1 MKLFPGASPFQRWM
15 MGATFVIV
23 AVYSIAQNKE
33 SIVEASQT
41 RLTSPSPRVID
52 GDTVD
57 FTNGRVRIVGIDAPD
72 DDLPLLKKLS
82 SDALRGLVAR
92 DGGMD
97 CSVSM
102 FDYAMRRENQ
112 CRTNPKS
119 YGRLNLACRFPA
131 NKASVGATM
140 VAQGYAVDYRVYS
153 GGAYVELMQK
163 AAAQR
168 AGLWA
173 IDYEGMRQLAVRQAK
188 VPEGCAVGTIKR

>member
-1 MKLFPGASPFQRWM
+1 MKLFPGATPFQRWM

-23 AVYSIAQNKE
+23 AAYSIVQNKE

-41 RLTSPSPRVID
+41 RLTSPNPRIID

-82 SDALRGLVAR
+82 SDALRGLALR

-102 FDYAMRRENQ
+102 FDYALRRENQ

-131 NKASVGATM
+131 NRASVGATL

-153 GGAYVELMQK
+153 GGAYVDLMQK
-163 AAAQR
+163 AAARR
-168 AGLWA
+168 AGLWGV
-173 IDYEGMRQLAVRQAK
+173 DYEGMRKLAVRQAQ
-188 VPEGCAVGTIKR
+188 VPEGCGVGTIRK

>member
-1 MKLFPGASPFQRWM
+1 MKLFPGATPFQRWM

-23 AVYSIAQNKE
+23 AVYSIQQNKD

-41 RLTSPSPRVID
+41 RLTSSSPRIID

-72 DDLPLLKKLS
+72 DDLPALKGLS
-82 SDALRGLVAR
+82 TEALRALAAR
-92 DGGMD
+92 DGGLD

-102 FDYAMRRENQ
+102 FDYALRREDQ
-112 CRTNPKS
+112 CRTNAKS
-119 YGRLNLACRFPA
+119 FGRLNLACRFPA
-131 NKASVGATM
+131 NGASVGATM

-153 GGAYVELMQK
+153 GGAYVDLMQK

-168 AGLWA
+168 LGLWA
-173 IDYEGMRQLAVRQAK
+173 VDYEGMRQLAIRQAQ
-188 VPEGCAVGTIKR
+188 VPTGCRVGTIKK

>member
-1 MKLFPGASPFQRWM
+1 MKLFPGATPFQRWM

-23 AVYSIAQNKE
+23 AVYSIVQNKE

-41 RLTSPSPRVID
+41 RLTSPNPRIID

-82 SDALRGLVAR
+82 SDALRGLALR

-102 FDYAMRRENQ
+102 FDYALRRENQ

-131 NKASVGATM
+131 NRASVGATL

-153 GGAYVELMQK
+153 GGAYVDLMQK
-163 AAAQR
+163 AAAHR
-168 AGLWA
+168 AGLWGV
-173 IDYEGMRQLAVRQAK
+173 DYEGMRQLAVRQAQ
-188 VPEGCAVGTIKR
+188 VPEGCGVGTIQK

>member
-1 MKLFPGASPFQRWM
+1 MKLFPGATPFQRWM

-23 AVYSIAQNKE
+23 AVYSITQNKE

-41 RLTSPSPRVID
+41 RLTSPNPRIID

-82 SDALRGLVAR
+82 SDALRGLALR

-102 FDYAMRRENQ
+102 FDYALRRENQ

-153 GGAYVELMQK
+153 GGAYVDLMRK
-163 AAAQR
+163 AAAQK
-168 AGLWA
+168 AGLWGV
-173 IDYEGMRQLAVRQAK
+173 DYEGMRQLAVRQAQ
-188 VPEGCAVGTIKR
+188 VPEGCSVGTIKK